1 MGDLIINPPPVVL
14 GSSMDKGVRYTEF
27 SWASRPDAALWAG
40 YNALVT
46 FSDGKKRMMF
56 SDGQYW
62 RLEVPLV
69 NSVPSASITGTTT
82 KTLIQALVI
91 PAGLVQMGDTVRL
104 TLQYQYTGSSGNKT
118 TNIEVAGQNLMQ
130 YAVSTSGLSGLLTKT
145 FVRTAVS
152 TLMSVMPFATDQAI
166 ATAANPAFVAV
177 DFTQDWTINIFS
189 TLSVASEVT
198 NLRTLKLEIN

>member
-14 GSSMDKGVRYTEF
+14 GSSMDRGARYTEF
-27 SWASRPDAALWAG
+27 NWASRPDAALYAG

-62 RLEVPLV
+62 RLEAPWV
-69 NSVPSASITGTTT
+69 NLVPSASITGTTT
-82 KTLIQALVI
+82 KTLVQALVI
-91 PAGLVQMGDTVRL
+91 PAGLVQIGDIVRL
-104 TLQYQYTGSSGNKT
+104 TLQYQYTGSTGNKT
-118 TNIEVAGQNLMQ
+118 TNIEIAGQNLMQ
-130 YAVSTSGLSGLLTKT
+130 YGASTSGLSGLITKT
-145 FVRTAVS
+145 FVRTATN

-166 ATAANPAFVAV
+166 TTATNPAFVSV
-177 DFTQDWTINIFS
+177 DFTQAWTINIFS